1 MKKASIE
8 GKYIPLKGPLQPE
21 MEEVDLDG
29 ERTTAS
35 IKSVTPAKNPFD
47 NKEEH
52 DMNLADH
59 VDNMGTKVTSAVRD
73 GEGRVKRFFKDM
85 KNKSI
90 CNNTDTAVAN
100 VDEVDVGKIDPSDYA
115 IDNKTSKVCTIL

>member
-29 ERTTAS
+29 EHTTAS
-35 IKSVTPAKNPFD
+35 IKSATPAKNPFESNED
-47 NKEEH
+47 LS
-52 DMNLADH
+52 LAGH

-90 CNNTDTAVAN
+90 CKNADTAIENA
-100 VDEVDVGKIDPSDYA
+100 DEVDMNKIDPSDYA
-115 IDNKTSKVCTIL
+115 VDDNKTSKVCTIL